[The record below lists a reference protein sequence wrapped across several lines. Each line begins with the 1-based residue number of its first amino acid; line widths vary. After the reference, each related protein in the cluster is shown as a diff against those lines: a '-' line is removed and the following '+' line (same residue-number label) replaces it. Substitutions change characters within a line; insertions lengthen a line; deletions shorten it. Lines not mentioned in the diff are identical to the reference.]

1 MSLIYRFL
9 LNNHHPQ
16 KSTSSGHFTCNGSN
30 LKQKIKNTREKRIFV
45 DEEEVKWRNKV
56 IPYMID
62 LSTFSREYLYII
74 SVSLCI
80 PACIGLTVF
89 HCLFVYIYISFRCAP
104 PPFLYYLTLLLTL
117 NSKFEKIELRKTKIA
132 DFRKYIYIYKME
144 YSFLKVSKC
153 QFI

>member
-9 LNNHHPQ
+9 LNNDHPQ

-74 SVSLCI
+74 SVTLCI
-80 PACIGLTVF
+80 LACSGLTVF
-89 HCLFVYIYISFRCAP
+89 HCLFVYIYIYPSDVSP
-104 PPFLYYLTLLLTL
+104 PISILFDIVI
-117 NSKFEKIELRKTKIA
+117 NIEFKI
-132 DFRKYIYIYKME
+132 
-144 YSFLKVSKC
+144 
-153 QFI
+153 

>member
-1 MSLIYRFL
+1 MSLIYPFL
-9 LNNHHPQ
+9 LNNHHP
-16 KSTSSGHFTCNGSN
+16 KSRHLVVILHVMVCN

-74 SVSLCI
+74 SVTLCI

-89 HCLFVYIYISFRCAP
+89 HCLFVYIYILPMCP
-104 PPFLYYLTLLLTL
+104 PPISILFDIVI
-117 NSKFEKIELRKTKIA
+117 NIE
-132 DFRKYIYIYKME
+132 
-144 YSFLKVSKC
+144 
-153 QFI
+153 FII